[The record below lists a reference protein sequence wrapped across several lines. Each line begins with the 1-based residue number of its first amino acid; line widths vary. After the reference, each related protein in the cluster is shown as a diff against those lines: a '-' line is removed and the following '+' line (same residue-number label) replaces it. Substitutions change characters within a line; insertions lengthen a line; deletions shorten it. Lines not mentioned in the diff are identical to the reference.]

1 MASLR
6 RRPRRDVLAV
16 TIVVIALFATLASAA
31 LAATFAS
38 GTSAKAGVACSTSD
52 HSGPSGSA
60 PLAIRGPQPAPVSAA
75 RC

>member
-16 TIVVIALFATLASAA
+16 TIVVVALFATLASAA

-38 GTSAKAGVACSTSD
+38 GTSAKAGVACSTS
-52 HSGPSGSA
+52 GPSGSA